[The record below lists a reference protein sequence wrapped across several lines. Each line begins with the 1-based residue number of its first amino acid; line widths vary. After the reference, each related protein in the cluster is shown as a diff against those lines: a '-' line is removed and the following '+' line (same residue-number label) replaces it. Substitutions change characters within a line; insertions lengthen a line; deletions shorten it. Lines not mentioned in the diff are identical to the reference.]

1 MGSHEA
7 LKLLREGSKPAKAKA
22 KGRAVSDEEMARLLG
37 VSLAELQKAK
47 AKGWRPPRVR

>member
-7 LKLLREGSKPAKAKA
+7 LKLLREGSKPAKAA
-22 KGRAVSDEEMARLLG
+22 KGRQVSDEEMAHLLG
-37 VSLAELQKAK
+37 VSVAELQRAK